1 MSMTIDVSALRFD
14 SAGLIPCIVQDADSG
29 RVLTLAYMNRE
40 SLDITLKEKR
50 TCFWSRSRQE
60 LWRKGE
66 TSGNVQHVV
75 SIEADCD
82 GDAVLVRVK
91 KEGPACHLGTDSCFD
106 GHGDI
111 RVQSDGSSSAHAN
124 SGTSQG
130 TCKESGDSSARDG
143 AENGFSPEKL
153 YALLEG
159 RKQQMPEGSY
169 TTYLFEKGLDKI
181 LKKIG
186 EESTE
191 VIIAAK
197 AKDKKETVYELA
209 DLYYHALVLM
219 VENGISLDEVRAELA
234 SRHVIDHKVKQEK
247 MT

>member
-1 MSMTIDVSALRFD
+1 MDCKIDPNTLTFD
-14 SAGLIPCIVQDADSG
+14 DNGLIPCIVQDADSG

-40 SLDITLKEKR
+40 SLAVSMER
-50 TCFWSRSRQE
+50 EMTCFWSRSRKE
-60 LWRKGE
+60 LWLKGE
-66 TSGNVQHVV
+66 TSGNYQHIV
-75 SIEADCD
+75 SMEADCD
-82 GDAVLVRVK
+82 GDALLVRVK

-106 GHGDI
+106 AHDDDATKADDDAALHTFAAMMGAT
-111 RVQSDGSSSAHAN
+111 VVENTFSAD
-124 SGTSQG
+124 T
-130 TCKESGDSSARDG
+130 
-143 AENGFSPEKL
+143 L
-153 YALLEG
+153 YELLQE
-159 RKQQMPEGSY
+159 RKQFMPEGSY

-181 LKKIG
+181 LKKVG

-197 AKDKKETVYELA
+197 AEDKKETVYELA

-219 VENGISLDEVRAELA
+219 VESGITPDDVRAELA